1 MAILDLH
8 IDVEQKK
15 PVNAE
20 AMEDQADATIEGG
33 LTEMGQLLERT
44 VKEETPLGATKLLRG
59 SIFSELRGVP
69 VRELIVSS
77 TQPYAPPVE
86 RGRQPGKFPPLGPI
100 VLWVRRK
107 LGAGS
112 EKEAR
117 SIAFLVARKIARKGT
132 PGAAMFYKG
141 FTRARPALERIAQTM
156 GGTIVAEWEK

>member
-1 MAILDLH
+1 MSILDLR
-8 IDVEQKK
+8 IDVEQQK
-15 PVNAE
+15 PLNA
-20 AMEDQADATIEGG
+20 ATMASQADGVIESG

-44 VKEETPLGATKLLRG
+44 VKEATPLGATKLLRG
-59 SIFSELRGVP
+59 SIFAELRGTP
-69 VRELIVSS
+69 VRELLVAS

-86 RGRQPGKFPPLGPI
+86 RGRQPGKFPPMGPI
-100 VLWVRRK
+100 LLWVRRK

-132 PGAAMFYKG
+132 PGAAMFFKG
-141 FTRARPALERIAQTM
+141 FTKARPALERIAQKM